1 MDKEYQFESVSKSY
15 KLRSANEYVKSG
27 QDFVW
32 YGEDN
37 MFPQHT
43 IDLYENSA
51 THNALV
57 NSISSWIYGGGLT
70 ATNKENNPEEWLKF
84 EKLISSKIGKND
96 VQLMCSDLKLH
107 GGFYISFTYSI
118 DRTTITDVSILPY
131 ETMRVEVAN
140 EDGDC
145 EFYYYSQNWQ
155 DGRRANV
162 SKLKAYNPTMKDT
175 YPTQVLFAKMSCV
188 GSYYYPKPDYIGAW
202 NYIELDKNVSQ
213 FHLSNIENGLAPSFI
228 INFAN
233 GIPSTEKRQQ
243 IKQEIE
249 RELSG
254 SENAGKFL
262 CTFSPDKTT
271 TPDITPVQLSDADKQ
286 YQFLS
291 EEITKKV
298 MISHRVVSPRLFGVI
313 DSAGLGNNAEE
324 LQTAS
329 ELFEQTIIEPFRKI
343 ILDSLNLIMMEGGIN
358 LNLKFEPFN
367 LFNDEFADTKE
378 EVVEEEIIN
387 DVIPQGVEEEVTE
400 EEVEKVEASYNGAQI
415 SSAIDIIA
423 KVQEGVLTQAQ
434 AIVFLIQF
442 LQLPEEV
449 AKGFFSDGVEES
461 LSNLQLAKKKDKKK
475 RKKYKYK
482 TLDEIDTKP
491 TKEMMREAQLGLDLR
506 KEFGRGGTEV
516 GVARARDISNG
527 KNLSIE
533 TIKRMFSFFSR
544 HEKSVKNGKG
554 FNKGDEGY
562 PSAGKIAWLLWGG
575 ESGFDWAKRKVE
587 EIERVEELANVKT
600 DMTDDLADYL
610 FEELEKVGEIINEE
624 DWILKETIAVNT
636 KADAMK
642 FQRIAMAT
650 NKNEIKRESKPQDK
664 SDQDVGLYKIRYRY
678 SQNISKGSRNFCM
691 KMVDLSKRKFVFRF
705 EDIQKMEELQFNS
718 QFAPKGESSYSI
730 WDWKGGCFCHH
741 KWEMQVFVRARAK
754 GERFDPKTG
763 KTIRKGGILPKSQ
776 TKDLENDQKESVE
789 KARNKGVNIPNMG
802 QGDVRPIDTPTRG
815 KLN

>member
-1 MDKEYQFESVSKSY
+1 
-15 KLRSANEYVKSG
+15 
-27 QDFVW
+27 
-32 YGEDN
+32 
-37 MFPQHT
+37 
-43 IDLYENSA
+43 
-51 THNALV
+51 
-57 NSISSWIYGGGLT
+57 
-70 ATNKENNPEEWLKF
+70 
-84 EKLISSKIGKND
+84 
-96 VQLMCSDLKLH
+96 
-107 GGFYISFTYSI
+107 
-118 DRTTITDVSILPY
+118 
-131 ETMRVEVAN
+131 
-140 EDGDC
+140 
-145 EFYYYSQNWQ
+145 
-155 DGRRANV
+155 
-162 SKLKAYNPTMKDT
+162 MKDT

-400 EEVEKVEASYNGAQI
+400 EEVEKVDASYNGAQI

-423 KVQEGVLTQAQ
+423 KVQEGVLTEAQ

-461 LSNLQLAKKKDKKK
+461 LSNLQLAKKK
-475 RKKYKYK
+475 
-482 TLDEIDTKP
+482 
-491 TKEMMREAQLGLDLR
+491 
-506 KEFGRGGTEV
+506 
-516 GVARARDISNG
+516 
-527 KNLSIE
+527 
-533 TIKRMFSFFSR
+533 
-544 HEKSVKNGKG
+544 
-554 FNKGDEGY
+554 
-562 PSAGKIAWLLWGG
+562 
-575 ESGFDWAKRKVE
+575 VE
-587 EIERVEELANVKT
+587 EIANVKT

-678 SQNISKGSRNFCM
+678 SQNISKGSRNFCK

>member
-145 EFYYYSQNWQ
+145 DFYYYSQNWQ

-162 SKLKAYNPTMKDT
+162 SKLKAYNPRMKDT

-400 EEVEKVEASYNGAQI
+400 EEVEKVDASYNGAQI

-423 KVQEGVLTQAQ
+423 KVQEGVLTEAQ

-449 AKGFFSDGVEES
+449 AKGFFSDSVEES
-461 LSNLQLAKKKDKKK
+461 LSNLQLAKKK
-475 RKKYKYK
+475 
-482 TLDEIDTKP
+482 
-491 TKEMMREAQLGLDLR
+491 
-506 KEFGRGGTEV
+506 
-516 GVARARDISNG
+516 
-527 KNLSIE
+527 
-533 TIKRMFSFFSR
+533 
-544 HEKSVKNGKG
+544 
-554 FNKGDEGY
+554 
-562 PSAGKIAWLLWGG
+562 
-575 ESGFDWAKRKVE
+575 VE
-587 EIERVEELANVKT
+587 EIANVKT

-678 SQNISKGSRNFCM
+678 SQNISKGSRNFCK